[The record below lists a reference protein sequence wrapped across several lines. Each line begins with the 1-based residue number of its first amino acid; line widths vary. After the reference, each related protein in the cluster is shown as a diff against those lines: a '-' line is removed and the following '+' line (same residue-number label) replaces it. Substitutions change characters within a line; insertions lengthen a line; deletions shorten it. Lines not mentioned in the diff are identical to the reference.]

1 MKQGLKSRFR
11 IKSFYKRI
19 LLTVSITLVTAF
31 ALSSF
36 YYIYRIQRELE
47 NRTMDNLEFNAVQFR
62 DTINSKLAGIINIS
76 NWLIT
81 NEELNERLSYSY
93 SKPYEHWEFYNYLT
107 QVCNSM
113 IQLEDSIRLITIFTP
128 NETMKEDKKNIR
140 SINGTLTPAFH
151 EAVME
156 RTSSALF
163 GMMREAVDPSYFAY
177 NSISDPNDI
186 CMLRMMDYK
195 GVKYILMIEIKA
207 QLFFNEFSR
216 EQGKGMYVEDAN
228 GQIIIYYENG
238 RNRWKEKLSPQITE
252 MLQNDNIYLSE
263 TLTNQWSVGIFVDR
277 SEVLADVN
285 RTLKN
290 LILTSL
296 TITFMVLL
304 VNVLIIRRTSKQLL
318 KLNETIQK
326 AYQSGGEEMGESKAM
341 DEVEQVTNSFE
352 HLLQRVEYLMNEV
365 YKKEIRNK
373 SIELELLHSQIK
385 PHFLYNT
392 LSSIASLAR
401 RYQDEKLMNMIIS
414 LSDLYRISL
423 SRGKDIIT
431 VEKEIEMTKSY
442 LFIMENR
449 FENLI
454 HVEFKAGEDVL
465 AGLVPKILL
474 QPFVE
479 NSINHAMRLERILN
493 IIIDIRRKNNT
504 LIFQIYDDGLGMD
517 EEQLYNL
524 WHGTIDDSGSEHG
537 YGIPNVHR
545 RIQMYMG
552 QAYGVEILSKKDVG
566 TNIKITMPFWNEI
579 ENTDNLNEGTELL
592 N

>member
-1 MKQGLKSRFR
+1 MKRRLKSRFR

-19 LLTVSITLVTAF
+19 LLTVSVTLVTAF
-31 ALSSF
+31 VLSSF
-36 YYIYRIQRELE
+36 YYISHIQRELE

-62 DTINSKLAGIINIS
+62 DTVNSKLAGIINIS
-76 NWLIT
+76 NWLMT
-81 NEELNERLSYSY
+81 NEELNERLNHNYLE
-93 SKPYEHWEFYNYLT
+93 PYEYWEFYNYLT

-113 IQLEDSIRLITIFTP
+113 IQLEDSIRLITIFTS

-140 SINGTLTPAFH
+140 SISETLNNIFY

-156 RTSSALF
+156 RTGSVLF
-163 GMMREAVDPSYFAY
+163 GMMREAVEPAYFAY
-177 NSISDPNDI
+177 NAVSDPNNI
-186 CMLRMMDYK
+186 CMLRMVDYK

-216 EQGKGMYVEDAN
+216 ESGKGMYIQDAN
-228 GQIIIYYENG
+228 GEIVIYYENG
-238 RNRWKEKLSPQITE
+238 KNMWAAELSPEITE
-252 MLQNDNIYLSE
+252 GLQKDNIYLSE
-263 TLTNQWSVGIFVDR
+263 MLNNQWSVGLFVDR
-277 SEVLADVN
+277 REVLADVN
-285 RTLKN
+285 RTLMN

-296 TITFMVLL
+296 TITFIVLL
-304 VNVLIIRRTSKQLL
+304 ANVLIIRRTSKQLL
-318 KLNETIQK
+318 KLNEAIQK
-326 AYQSGGEEMGESKAM
+326 AYQSGGRETMDESKELM

-352 HLLQRVEYLMNEV
+352 HLVQRVEYLMNEV

-454 HVEFKAGEDVL
+454 HVEFKAQEDVL
-465 AGLVPKILL
+465 SGLVPKILL

-479 NSINHAMRLERILN
+479 NSINHAMRLDRILN
-493 IIIDIRRKNNT
+493 IIIDIRRKDKT

-517 EEQLYNL
+517 EKQLYDL
-524 WHGTIDDSGSEHG
+524 WHGVIDDSGSEHG

-552 QAYGVEILSKKDVG
+552 VAYGVEILSKKDVG
-566 TNIKITMPFWNEI
+566 TNIKISMPFWDEQ
-579 ENTDNLNEGTELL
+579 ENTSNGE
-592 N
+592 